1 MTKTIKILAA
11 FTVLLIAGCGDG
23 SNSVFN
29 EVEPAFAPAL
39 PATEV
44 NNAAPDG
51 PLPPPDAFRLLEQAT
66 FGPKLDDITEAGR
79 LGPETWINQ
88 QMQKPATYLSAGIQ
102 QGDRNRWNE
111 FVNAWW
117 RNSVQ
122 AEDQLRQRVAFA
134 LSQIFVVSS
143 LDGLGD
149 EQEGLANYYDLL
161 LKYSFGNYRDL
172 LEEITLNPIMGEY
185 LSMKGNRRP
194 DPEQNIQPDENYARE
209 LLQLFSIGLVQLNDD
224 GTPKLD
230 ESGQT
235 IPTYDQTN
243 IEGFAHLFTGWHF
256 ANADDFRWPSV
267 RTTYHP

>member
-1 MTKTIKILAA
+1 MA
-11 FTVLLIAGCGDG
+11 
-23 SNSVFN
+23 
-29 EVEPAFAPAL
+29 
-39 PATEV
+39 
-44 NNAAPDG
+44 
-51 PLPPPDAFRLLEQAT
+51 PPDAFRLLEQAT
-66 FGPKLDDITEAGR
+66 FGPKLDDISEAGR
-79 LGPETWINQ
+79 LGPENWINQ
-88 QMQKPATYLSAGIQ
+88 QMQKPATYLSAAIQ

-185 LSMKGNRRP
+185 LSMKGC
-194 DPEQNIQPDENYARE
+194 
-209 LLQLFSIGLVQLNDD
+209 LLYTS
-224 GTPKLD
+224 
-230 ESGQT
+230 
-235 IPTYDQTN
+235 
-243 IEGFAHLFTGWHF
+243 
-256 ANADDFRWPSV
+256 PSP
-267 RTTYHP
+267 RD